1 MANRTILVV
10 EDEEPVQQLVKLY
23 LEKEGFAV
31 DMAFD
36 GEEAVKKAKATHP
49 DLIILDIMLPEM
61 DGWEVCK
68 ELRKSMSVPIIMLTA
83 RGEEFDR
90 VMGLELGADDYI
102 AKPFSPREMVARVK
116 AVLRRAA
123 SGDFTDPQVFD
134 FKGLRINYGSRTV
147 EINGNALEMPPKEFE
162 LLWFLASHSGHVF
175 SREQLLH
182 NVWGYSYAGDSRT
195 VDTHI
200 KRLREKLAKVRDV
213 CSIKTVWGYGYKF
226 EVVG

>member
-1 MANRTILVV
+1 MANHTILVV
-10 EDEEPVQQLVKLY
+10 EDEERVQQLVKLY
-23 LEKEGFAV
+23 LEKEGFTV

-36 GEEAVKKAKATHP
+36 GKEAVKKARSGLP
-49 DLIILDIMLPEM
+49 DLILLDIMLPEM

-68 ELRKSMSVPIIMLTA
+68 ELRKTMSTPIIMLTA
-83 RGEEFDR
+83 RGDEFDR

-116 AVLRRAA
+116 AVLRRTAA
-123 SGDFTDPQVFD
+123 GAQNGSKVLDFNE
-134 FKGLRINYGSRTV
+134 LCINYTSRTV
-147 EINGNALEMPPKEFE
+147 EIKGNIIEMPPKEFE
-162 LLWFLASHSGHVF
+162 LLWFLAGHCGQVF

-182 NVWGYSYAGDSRT
+182 SIWGYSYVGDPRT

-200 KRLREKLAKVRDV
+200 KRLREKLTQAREV

>member
-49 DLIILDIMLPEM
+49 DLILLDIMLPEM

-68 ELRKSMSVPIIMLTA
+68 ELRKTMSTPIIMLTA
-83 RGEEFDR
+83 RGDEFER

-102 AKPFSPREMVARVK
+102 SKPFSPREMVARVK
-116 AVLRRAA
+116 AVLRRTAA
-123 SGDFTDPQVFD
+123 GEQYDSEVLNFN
-134 FKGLRINYGSRTV
+134 GLYIDYRGRLV
-147 EINGNALEMPPKEFE
+147 KVNGRSVKMTPKEFD
-162 LLWFLASHSGHVF
+162 LLWFLTKHPGQVY

-182 NVWGYSYAGDSRT
+182 SVWGYTYTGDPRT

-200 KRLREKLAKVRDV
+200 KRLRKKLAQAREV

-226 EVVG
+226 EVVN